1 MGIDKDKAIKK
12 IQDSSNTEFEVFEG
26 EEHKTFLE
34 NYKDTVIAPEIR
46 EVHDH
51 YDRDVKELSGEDRNQ
66 NEKSYD
72 YMKRVFGEYKSK
84 SAKVTELETTIADL
98 NKKIKTNSG
107 DEQLKI
113 KLVTAESELASVQ
126 EQYKKGKEAWGKE
139 KTDLLSSHDHA
150 KLENVFDRSLMGI
163 KFKDGIT
170 KDVQVIVVE
179 AVKNELLEIA
189 EIIEGKMIFKD
200 DKGNILRNQDSMSPF
215 TAEEMIKLRLK
226 DIIDEGRKIE
236 GTGIKPEIIED
247 KEGNKTINYT
257 PSDSVRTKDDLHE
270 DLVKKGLVRDS
281 EGYKLAWAKY
291 SLDLKNI

>member
-1 MGIDKDKAIKK
+1 MGIDKEKAIKK
-12 IQDSSNTEFEVFEG
+12 IQDSTNTEFEVFEG
-26 EEHKTFLE
+26 KEHETFLE

-51 YDRDVKELSGEDRNQ
+51 YDRDVKDLSGEDRNQ

-72 YMKRVFGEYKSK
+72 YLKRVFGGYKTK
-84 SAKVTELETTIADL
+84 TEKVTELETTIIEL

-113 KLVTAESELASVQ
+113 KLVAAESELANVQ

-139 KTDLLSSHDHA
+139 RTDLLSSHDRA
-150 KLENVFDRSLMGI
+150 KLENGLDRSLMGI

-170 KDVQVIVVE
+170 KDVQVIVVQ
-179 AVKNELLEIA
+179 AVKNGLLKIA
-189 EIIEGKMIFKD
+189 EIVDGKMIFKD
-200 DKGNILRNQDSMSPF
+200 DKGNIMRNQDSLNPF
-215 TAEEMIKLRLK
+215 TAKEMLKLRLK

-236 GTGIKPEIIED
+236 GTGVKPEITED
-247 KEGNKTINYT
+247 DKGNKTINYT
-257 PSDSVRTKDDLHE
+257 PSDSVRTKDDLLE
-270 DLVKKGLVRDS
+270 DLAKKGLVRDT

-291 SLDLKNI
+291 SPDLKNV